1 MSKSTT
7 PSTLMLGL
15 YRGNIEIRQFM
26 RQRESVVFTI
36 AFPLILLAI
45 FGAVFSDSIAPG
57 VTFSQYFVAGMIASG
72 LVNSGFQNLAIM
84 IPIEREFGS
93 LNACAE
99 LRWRRQVISS
109 ANQSWFLSR

>member
-1 MSKSTT
+1 MNRSTTKDRT
-7 PSTLMLGL
+7 PSTLKLGL
-15 YRGNIEIRQFM
+15 LRGNIEIRQFM

-45 FGAVFSDSIAPG
+45 FGSVFSQDIAPG

-93 LNACAE
+93 LKR
-99 LRWRRQVISS
+99 LR
-109 ANQSWFLSR
+109 